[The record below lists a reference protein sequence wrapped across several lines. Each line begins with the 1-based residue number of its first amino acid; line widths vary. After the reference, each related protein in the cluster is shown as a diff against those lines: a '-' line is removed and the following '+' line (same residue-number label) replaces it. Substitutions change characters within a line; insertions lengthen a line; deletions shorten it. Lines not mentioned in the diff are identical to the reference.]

1 MRTSGLFIS
10 IEGGEGSGK
19 SALIQGLALYLEEQ
33 GMECLTSREPGG
45 VKVAEEIRELIMEN
59 EMDAITEALLFASAR
74 REHFKN
80 KISPALTEGKIV
92 ICDRFVDS
100 SIVYQGYVQGIGM
113 DNVLSI
119 NSQALEGLVM
129 PHLTLYLDVE
139 PTIALNRI
147 AQNNR
152 ETNRFDE
159 KSMEFHKKVREGYLL
174 IEEKYS
180 NRIKKVD
187 ASLSK
192 EEVLQ
197 QSIEYIKNIL

>member
-1 MRTSGLFIS
+1 MCTSGLFIS

-33 GMECLTSREPGG
+33 GMKCLTSREPGG
-45 VKVAEEIRELIMEN
+45 VKVAEEIRELIMKN

-159 KSMEFHKKVREGYLL
+159 KSMEFHNKVREGYLL

-192 EEVLQ
+192 DEVLH

>member
-1 MRTSGLFIS
+1 MRTRGLFVS

-19 SALIQGLALYLEEQ
+19 SALIQGLSLYLEEQ

-129 PHLTLYLDVE
+129 PHLTIYLDVE

-159 KSMEFHKKVREGYLL
+159 KSMEFHKRVREGYLL

-192 EEVLQ
+192 DEVLQ

>member
-1 MRTSGLFIS
+1 MRTRGLFVS

-19 SALIQGLALYLEEQ
+19 SALIQGLSLYLEEQ

-45 VKVAEEIRELIMEN
+45 VKVAEEIRELIMGN

-174 IEEKYS
+174 IEEKHS

-192 EEVLQ
+192 DEVLQ

>member
-1 MRTSGLFIS
+1 MFGNGLFIS

-19 SALIQGLALYLEEQ
+19 SALIQGISRYLEEQ
-33 GMECLTSREPGG
+33 GIECITSREPGG
-45 VKVAEEIRELIMEN
+45 IKVAEEIRELIMGN

-80 KISPALTEGKIV
+80 KISPALEKGKVV

-100 SIVYQGYVQGIGM
+100 STVYQGYVQGVGM
-113 DNVLSI
+113 ETVLNI
-119 NSQALEGLVM
+119 NSQALEGLIM

-139 PTIALNRI
+139 PAVALNRI

-152 ETNRFDE
+152 ETNRFDD
-159 KSMEFHKKVREGYLL
+159 KSMDFHNKVREGYLL
-174 IEEKYS
+174 IEKKYS

-192 EEVLQ
+192 EEVLNQ
-197 QSIEYIKNIL
+197 AIEYVETLL

>member
-1 MRTSGLFIS
+1 MRTRGLFVS

-19 SALIQGLALYLEEQ
+19 SALIQGLSLYLKEQ
-33 GMECLTSREPGG
+33 DMECLTSREPGG

-159 KSMEFHKKVREGYLL
+159 KSMEFHKRVREGYLL

-192 EEVLQ
+192 DEVLQ

>member
-1 MRTSGLFIS
+1 MFNI
-10 IEGGEGSGK
+10 K
-19 SALIQGLALYLEEQ
+19 
-33 GMECLTSREPGG
+33 EPGG

-119 NSQALEGLVM
+119 NS
-129 PHLTLYLDVE
+129 P
-139 PTIALNRI
+139 
-147 AQNNR
+147 
-152 ETNRFDE
+152 
-159 KSMEFHKKVREGYLL
+159 S
-174 IEEKYS
+174 S
-180 NRIKKVD
+180 
-187 ASLSK
+187 
-192 EEVLQ
+192 
-197 QSIEYIKNIL
+197 

>member
-1 MRTSGLFIS
+1 MCKSGLFIS

-19 SALIQGLALYLEEQ
+19 SALIQGLSLYLEEQ
-33 GMECLTSREPGG
+33 GMKCLTSREPGG

-174 IEEKYS
+174 IEEKHS

-192 EEVLQ
+192 DEVLQ

>member
-1 MRTSGLFIS
+1 MFGNGLFVS

-19 SALIQGLALYLEEQ
+19 SALIQGLSRYLKAQ
-33 GMECLTSREPGG
+33 GIECITSREPGG
-45 VKVAEEIRELIMEN
+45 IKVAEEIRELIMGN

-80 KISPALTEGKIV
+80 KILPALEKGKVV

-100 SIVYQGYVQGIGM
+100 SIVYQGYVQGVGM
-113 DNVLSI
+113 ESVLNI
-119 NSQALEGLVM
+119 NSQALEGLIM
-129 PHLTLYLDVE
+129 PHMTLYLDVE
-139 PTIALNRI
+139 PTVALNRI

-159 KSMEFHKKVREGYLL
+159 KSMDFHSKVRDGYLL
-174 IEEKYS
+174 IEKEYS
-180 NRIKKVD
+180 NRIKKID

-192 EEVLQ
+192 EEVLSQ
-197 QSIEYIKNIL
+197 AIEYVKTLL

>member
-1 MRTSGLFIS
+1 MRTRGLFVS

-19 SALIQGLALYLEEQ
+19 SALIQGLSLYLEEQ

-159 KSMEFHKKVREGYLL
+159 KSIEFHKKVREGYLL
-174 IEEKYS
+174 IEEKHS

-192 EEVLQ
+192 DEVLQ

>member
-1 MRTSGLFIS
+1 MRTRGLFVS

-19 SALIQGLALYLEEQ
+19 SALIQGLSLYLEEQ

-192 EEVLQ
+192 DEVLH

>member
-1 MRTSGLFIS
+1 MFDNGLFIS

-19 SALIQGLALYLEEQ
+19 SALIQGLSRYLEEQ
-33 GMECLTSREPGG
+33 GIECISSREPGG
-45 VKVAEEIRELIMEN
+45 IKVAEEIRELIMGN

-80 KISPALTEGKIV
+80 KISPALEKGKVV

-113 DNVLSI
+113 ETVLNI
-119 NSQALEGLVM
+119 NAQALEGLIM
-129 PHLTLYLDVE
+129 PHMTLYLDVE
-139 PTIALNRI
+139 PQIALQRI
-147 AQNNR
+147 SQNNR

-159 KSMEFHKKVREGYLL
+159 KSIEFHKQVREGYLL
-174 IEEKYS
+174 IEKKYS
-180 NRIKKVD
+180 NRIKRVD

-192 EEVLQ
+192 SEVLNQ
-197 QSIEYIKNIL
+197 AIEYVETLL

>member
-1 MRTSGLFIS
+1 MCTSGLFIS

-33 GMECLTSREPGG
+33 GMKCLTSREPGG
-45 VKVAEEIRELIMEN
+45 VKVAEEIRELIMKN

-80 KISPALTEGKIV
+80 KIFPALTEGKIV

-159 KSMEFHKKVREGYLL
+159 KSMEFHNKVREGYLL

-192 EEVLQ
+192 EEVLH

>member
-1 MRTSGLFIS
+1 MRTRGLFVS

-19 SALIQGLALYLEEQ
+19 SALIQGLSLYLEEQ

-119 NSQALEGLVM
+119 NSQALEGLFM

-174 IEEKYS
+174 IEEKHS

-192 EEVLQ
+192 DEVLQ

>member
-1 MRTSGLFIS
+1 MCTSGLFIS

-33 GMECLTSREPGG
+33 GMKCLTSREPGG
-45 VKVAEEIRELIMEN
+45 VKVAEEIRELIMKN

-159 KSMEFHKKVREGYLL
+159 KSMEFHNKVREGYLL

-192 EEVLQ
+192 EEVLH

>member
-1 MRTSGLFIS
+1 MRTRGLFVS

-19 SALIQGLALYLEEQ
+19 SALIQGLSLYLEEQ

-113 DNVLSI
+113 DNVLSV

-174 IEEKYS
+174 IEEKHS

-192 EEVLQ
+192 DEVLQ

>member
-1 MRTSGLFIS
+1 MRTRGLFVS

-19 SALIQGLALYLEEQ
+19 SALIKGLSLYLEEQ

-92 ICDRFVDS
+92 ICDRFIDS

-192 EEVLQ
+192 NEVLQ

>member
-1 MRTSGLFIS
+1 MCTRGLFVS

-19 SALIQGLALYLEEQ
+19 SALIQGLSLYLEEQ

-192 EEVLQ
+192 DEVLQ

>member
-1 MRTSGLFIS
+1 MCTSGLFIS

-33 GMECLTSREPGG
+33 GMKCLTSREPGG
-45 VKVAEEIRELIMEN
+45 VKVAEDIRELIMEN

-159 KSMEFHKKVREGYLL
+159 KSMEFHNKVREGYLL

-192 EEVLQ
+192 DEVLH

>member
-1 MRTSGLFIS
+1 MFGNGLFVS

-19 SALIQGLALYLEEQ
+19 SALIQGLSRYLKEQ
-33 GMECLTSREPGG
+33 GIECITSREPGG
-45 VKVAEEIRELIMEN
+45 IKVAEEIRELIMGN

-80 KISPALTEGKIV
+80 KILPALEKGKVV

-100 SIVYQGYVQGIGM
+100 SIVYQGYVQGVGM
-113 DNVLSI
+113 ESVLNI
-119 NSQALEGLVM
+119 NSQALEGLIM
-129 PHLTLYLDVE
+129 PHMTLYLDVE
-139 PTIALNRI
+139 PTVALNRI

-159 KSMEFHKKVREGYLL
+159 KSMDFHSKVRDGYLL
-174 IEEKYS
+174 IEKEYS
-180 NRIKKVD
+180 NRIKKID

-192 EEVLQ
+192 EEVLSQ
-197 QSIEYIKNIL
+197 AIEYVKTLL

>member
-1 MRTSGLFIS
+1 MRTRGLFIS

-19 SALIQGLALYLEEQ
+19 SALIQGLSLYLEEQ

-174 IEEKYS
+174 IEEKHP

-192 EEVLQ
+192 DEVLQ

>member
-1 MRTSGLFIS
+1 MRTRGLFVS

-19 SALIQGLALYLEEQ
+19 SALIKGLSLYLEEQ

-80 KISPALTEGKIV
+80 KISPALTDGKIV

-192 EEVLQ
+192 DEVLH